1 MNITLPLS
9 DTEQVTI
16 TKSNNFGY
24 SLEYSYPTI
33 NPKTKQ
39 PSVGSKVTFHASL
52 DQVAQKVVWLGLQ
65 GNNIQEVVDSVV
77 SLSERL
83 GEALEKYNGC

>member
-1 MNITLPLS
+1 MNIKLPINQHES
-9 DTEQVTI
+9 VTI
-16 TKSNNFGY
+16 TKSNNYGY
-24 SLEYSYPTI
+24 NLEHQYLTI

-39 PSVGSKVTFHASL
+39 PSVGSKVTFHADL
-52 DQVAQKVVWLGLQ
+52 RQVASKITWLGLQ

-83 GEALEKYNGC
+83 AESLEKLQ

>member
-24 SLEYSYPTI
+24 NLQHNYPTI
-33 NPKTKQ
+33 NPKNKQ

-52 DQVAQKVVWLGLQ
+52 DQVASKITWLGLQ

-77 SLSERL
+77 ALSERL
-83 GEALEKYNGC
+83 AESLEKLQ

>member
-1 MNITLPLS
+1 MNIELS
-9 DTEQVTI
+9 INEHETVTI

-24 SLEYSYPTI
+24 NLEHSYPTI

-52 DQVAQKVVWLGLQ
+52 DQVAQKVIWLGLQ

-83 GEALEKYNGC
+83 AESLESLK

>member
-16 TKSNNFGY
+16 TKSNNYGY
-24 SLEYSYPTI
+24 NLEYNYPTI
-33 NPKTKQ
+33 NHKTKQ

-52 DQVAQKVVWLGLQ
+52 DQVASKIVWLGLE
-65 GNNIQEVVDSVV
+65 GNSLDEVVDSMIA
-77 SLSERL
+77 LSQRL
-83 GEALEKYNGC
+83 TEALEKQQ